1 MPDAPAPLT
10 WMMMES
16 ESLKRTTVSEAIW
29 TCWPRV
35 TVFAPAPTPPPAAA
49 PMAAPL
55 PPPTAAPMMAPSAA
69 VPPITALLSESQA
82 ALIAQLVA
90 DGFDPAK
97 MRLAPEVW
105 HPAVDGLKTVRRL
118 IEWVTA
124 NLNDFKQPNSI
135 LRDLKSAEALLTA
148 AEAAGVRFHFTNATV

>member
-1 MPDAPAPLT
+1 MAQAHTITLAKELPAAMAVYQKAGNGKALLR
-10 WMMMES
+10 ES
-16 ESLKRTTVSEAIW
+16 ERLG
-29 TCWPRV
+29 
-35 TVFAPAPTPPPAAA
+35 
-49 PMAAPL
+49 
-55 PPPTAAPMMAPSAA
+55 TAARRRNVTA
-69 VPPITALLSESQA
+69 ITALLSESQA

-105 HPAVDGLKTVRRL
+105 HPAAEGLKTVRGL

-135 LRDLKSAEALLTA
+135 LRDLKSAEALLVA
-148 AEAAGVRFHFTNATV
+148 AESAGIAFHFTNATV